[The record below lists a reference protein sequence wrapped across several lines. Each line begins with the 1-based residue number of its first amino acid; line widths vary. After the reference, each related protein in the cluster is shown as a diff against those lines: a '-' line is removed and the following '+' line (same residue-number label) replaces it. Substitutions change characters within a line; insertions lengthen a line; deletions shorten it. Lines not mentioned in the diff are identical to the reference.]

1 MASPG
6 QQTMRSYSYGFNG
19 KSGYTKLLN
28 SAHKSIVSKMKLE
41 ANKEGAKTL
50 EKFFQNVKDT
60 ARILMEQ
67 TSASKNIIHNEDV
80 ATRYAMLSGELANWY
95 QDLVEK
101 IVQTETNIRKKQG
114 LSKLPG
120 NKYNLFKRAHKA
132 ASVNSEQVDDIFEE
146 EIAVLLA
153 VLDKKLTGKRYTID
167 TFTTGKSMGQIV
179 GSSAIEELNKDF
191 TDGMV
196 DGLKEVAKNQNMKIS
211 NQVLGKEFK
220 KQVAIKTD
228 IQNLSLDINATFG
241 LENKDIDKI
250 IPLLNDA
257 SFTAKNYLN
266 TTIVK
271 AGGLKLGE
279 TNLLRA
285 IMGNLGI
292 AFPENHANEW
302 RDMFY
307 RGAQIMIKT
316 NTTPSASSEKVMQH
330 FYHMR
335 FAYELSGLG
344 LIDSKTYKPLFTK
357 YLIYN
362 EPDSDKIHVFD
373 TASLILEEFSSKSVA
388 NVFGSIHLHRNF

>member
-1 MASPG
+1 
-6 QQTMRSYSYGFNG
+6 
-19 KSGYTKLLN
+19 
-28 SAHKSIVSKMKLE
+28 
-41 ANKEGAKTL
+41 
-50 EKFFQNVKDT
+50 
-60 ARILMEQ
+60 
-67 TSASKNIIHNEDV
+67 
-80 ATRYAMLSGELANWY
+80 
-95 QDLVEK
+95 
-101 IVQTETNIRKKQG
+101 
-114 LSKLPG
+114 
-120 NKYNLFKRAHKA
+120 
-132 ASVNSEQVDDIFEE
+132 
-146 EIAVLLA
+146 
-153 VLDKKLTGKRYTID
+153 
-167 TFTTGKSMGQIV
+167 MGQIV

-292 AFPENHANEW
+292 AFPENHANE
-302 RDMFY
+302 
-307 RGAQIMIKT
+307 
-316 NTTPSASSEKVMQH
+316 
-330 FYHMR
+330 
-335 FAYELSGLG
+335 
-344 LIDSKTYKPLFTK
+344 
-357 YLIYN
+357 
-362 EPDSDKIHVFD
+362 
-373 TASLILEEFSSKSVA
+373 
-388 NVFGSIHLHRNF
+388 